1 MHRKVWF
8 LCTLLLYACEE
19 PGAAPIPEPGLD
31 LWAEAAPWV
40 ALQPHPCPIE
50 QEPSDDLVADLLAEL
65 DLDRSIGIPRS
76 RYEEYGGRIADDPA
90 RLEIFHALQ
99 EDFDSMACHAGNL
112 ASGADQALESDHPL
126 ASALAHG
133 ASQLE
138 VEIVVGGPWPEL
150 SGDPLMA
157 ALDRLWEAD
166 DWEGRD
172 EAALAAEE
180 LPEALKRAISI
191 TLLAADEAAEFRDAG
206 LDVMADR
213 SYDRNYWRD
222 GSNNLLIS
230 ESGGVSPDWEPA
242 AGLFVG
248 SDQGSG
254 VLYSGA
260 VRLAQGLD
268 EADWSAAAAVG
279 NDATLR
285 TLTPLGWLIVGG
297 AGDDSYDAE
306 EDGVLAEEIVLFVE
320 QGGNDSYLIAA
331 GATVSEDHP
340 VAVHVDLGGDDSYGY
355 RELPSAGDLEGLLP
369 SDLAG
374 RHTPDDYWGPYSRS
388 HVARQGA
395 GVLGYGMLLDLGG
408 GQDVYRS
415 LRKSQGFATFG
426 VGLLFDD
433 GGDDSYEAENGAQG
447 SAVVGLA
454 LLIDKDGDDRY
465 RAFGHAQGFSFVS
478 SFAALIDSYG
488 DDHYEMPATPVL
500 FHSPQQPGSAN
511 ASLGQGTAFGWR
523 RDATATHLAGGVAL
537 LRDRAGDD
545 RYDGSVFVQGV
556 AYWMG
561 LGILA
566 DAEGDDRY
574 NGLFYSQ
581 GASAHFANAVFLE
594 GAGNDH
600 YNADRPAVHSSIG
613 LAHDYSV
620 TVFVE
625 DGGDDRYYGT
635 DRSIGASKC
644 HGLSLMVDNGGD
656 DHYQTNHDRSIGWAT
671 DYDGSEN
678 SCGNSF
684 TIPTYGFFVDAA
696 GSDTYIKPDVTGYGD
711 NSLWLPDD
719 PVDPT
724 AREYMGGLDAQAGAT
739 WQWAYGAVHE
749 SR

>member
-1 MHRKVWF
+1 MHRS
-8 LCTLLLYACEE
+8 LLLAALVLCACEAPPEDPEQE
-19 PGAAPIPEPGLD
+19 PAGR
-31 LWAEAAPWV
+31 WAEAAPWTSP
-40 ALQPHPCPIE
+40 QPHPCPVDE
-50 QEPSDDLVADLLAEL
+50 DPSDDLVADLLAEL

-90 RLEIFHALQ
+90 RLDIFHQLQ
-99 EDFDSMACHAGNL
+99 EDFDSVACHAGNL
-112 ASGADQALESDHPL
+112 ASGADLALESDHPL

-138 VEIVVGGPWPEL
+138 VEIIAGGSWPEL
-150 SGDPLMA
+150 TGDPLLA
-157 ALDRLWEAD
+157 VLDRLWED
-166 DWEGRD
+166 QDWQGRD
-172 EAALAAEE
+172 DVVVAAE
-180 LPEALKRAISI
+180 ALTDPLKQAIAR
-191 TLLAADEAAEFRDAG
+191 TLLAAEQAAQLRDEG
-206 LDVMADR
+206 LDAMADR
-213 SYDRNYWRD
+213 SYDLNYWRD
-222 GSNNLLIS
+222 GSNNQLIS
-230 ESGGVSPDWEPA
+230 ESAGVSPDWQPA

-248 SDQGSG
+248 SDEGSG

-268 EADWSAAAAVG
+268 EADWSAAAAEA

-285 TLTPLGWLIVGG
+285 ALTPLGWLIVGG
-297 AGDDSYDAE
+297 AGDDLYDPQQ
-306 EDGVLAEEIVLFVE
+306 DPDLGDEIVLLVE
-320 QGGNDSYLIAA
+320 QGGNDIYRIAA

-340 VAVHVDLGGDDSYGY
+340 VAVHVDLGGDDNYGY
-355 RELPSAGDLEGLLP
+355 TEVPSPADSEGLLP
-369 SDLAG
+369 SDAAG
-374 RHTPDDYWGPYSRS
+374 RHSPDDFWGPYSRS
-388 HVARQGA
+388 HAARQGA
-395 GVLGYGMLLDLGG
+395 GVLGYGMLLDLGEG
-408 GQDVYRS
+408 DDLYRS

-454 LLIDKDGDDRY
+454 LLIDKDGNDSY

-478 SFAALIDSYG
+478 SFAALIDSSG
-488 DDHYEMPATPVL
+488 DDRYEMPSEPVL

-511 ASLGQGTAFGWR
+511 SSLGQGTAFGWR
-523 RDATATHLAGGVAL
+523 RDATGTHLAGGIAL

-566 DAEGDDRY
+566 DGDGNDRY

-594 GAGNDH
+594 GGGNDH

-620 TVFVE
+620 TVFVD
-625 DGGDDRYYGT
+625 DGGNDSYYGP
-635 DRSIGASKC
+635 DRSIGAAKC

-656 DHYQTNHDRSIGWAT
+656 DYYEAAHDRAIGWAT

-684 TIPTYGFFVDAA
+684 TIPSYGFFVDAGGA
-696 GSDTYIKPDVTGYGD
+696 DTYIKPDPTGYGD

-719 PVDPT
+719 PVD
-724 AREYMGGLDAQAGAT
+724 ANALEYMGGLDIQGGST
-739 WQWAYGAVHE
+739 WQWAYGAVHD